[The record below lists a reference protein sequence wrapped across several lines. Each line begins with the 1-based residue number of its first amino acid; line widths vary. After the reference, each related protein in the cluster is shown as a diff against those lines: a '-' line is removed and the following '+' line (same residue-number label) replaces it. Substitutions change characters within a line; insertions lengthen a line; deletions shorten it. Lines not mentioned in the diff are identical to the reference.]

1 MGLVE
6 RAKEISE
13 LGRLHNDCLQG
24 KSSVAVI
31 GGVAGSGKTVLLQTF
46 SEWATSSGA
55 IVLSATAFRAEEVLP
70 LGILSQLFGNRD
82 LHPSLADSAR
92 QLLNDYALIPMPAE
106 HQLESVAQAKTR
118 TFEGLRRLLVDV
130 AEEIPMVIS
139 VDDVENAD
147 SVSLQCLQYFA
158 RRTKDSRLLIV
169 LSECTVAWP
178 AKSRLH
184 TDLLRQPNCHLFQ
197 LARLS
202 QSGVATLLAE
212 RVGAALPPHLA
223 HDLYSASGGNPLL
236 VQALIDDLRM
246 SADTSPTLTPF
257 GSSFRAAALNCLQRC
272 EPTALS
278 VARALAVIGHDTSPA
293 CLSEMLGSNP
303 AATAHPVASLE
314 ATGLLNAGWF
324 RHDAVAAAVLVDMT
338 PEERA
343 ALHSRAA
350 DMLHRHDE
358 PIANLAAQLIAADR
372 IEPSWAVPVLQDA
385 AEQALARNQVGMAV
399 RYLQRAYEAS
409 TSERERAVIESA
421 LARVEWRADPA
432 NAARHL
438 PGLVQAVRDGS
449 LAGRPATA
457 VISYLLWHGQPSE
470 AAAVLAALH
479 PPAKEREEEWAKQV
493 PEVYIARLWVAY
505 SYPELVSRITGD
517 VTAPRREVASLISPP
532 YRAEAEML
540 ECALGGR
547 ADGDAVILAERILQ
561 GSRLDDATFAPIL
574 AALVALIGSEQLPR
588 AALWC
593 DQLLED
599 ARTRDIPLWRAAL
612 ATVRAM
618 IEFRQGNLSAAERD
632 AHAALTTFTPRSWG
646 VVIGAPLAGLLL
658 ATTAAGK
665 LGEAAQY
672 LRMPVPETMFQTP
685 LGLLYLQARGK
696 YFLLTGR
703 AEAALADFQS
713 CKELMTKWRL
723 DQPGLVP
730 WRTDSAQVW
739 LSMGKNSL
747 AKDLAQE
754 QLSLLHAGQRRTRG
768 ISLRILALASAP
780 SGRPALL
787 REAME
792 ALRESGDRLEL
803 AQVLA
808 DLSRT
813 YQALGEHRRTQVLAH
828 QARELAEQCGA
839 EPLKHTLP
847 DLDTTQPTEAADAAR
862 LSRLSDAERRVA
874 SLAAAGY
881 SNQQISHQLHVT
893 VSNVEQH
900 LTRVFRKLGVNSRGD
915 LPLEVPLNP
924 TQPEGTTRRSPRH
937 EPGTRLRTD
946 PTGDAA
952 PGSP

>member
-1 MGLVE
+1 MALVE
-6 RAKEISE
+6 REKEMRE
-13 LGRLHNDCLQG
+13 LGRLYSDCLQG

-31 GGVAGSGKTVLLQTF
+31 SGVAGSGKTVLLQTF
-46 SEWATSSGA
+46 GEWAVSSDA

-70 LGILSQLFGNRD
+70 LGVLNQLFGNLD
-82 LHPSLADSAR
+82 LHPSLAESAR
-92 QLLNDYALIPMPAE
+92 QLLNDYVLIPMPAE
-106 HQLESVAQAKTR
+106 DQLESLAQAKTR

-147 SVSLQCLQYFA
+147 SLSLQCLQYFA

-169 LSECTVAWP
+169 LSECAVPWP

-184 TDLLRQPNCHLFQ
+184 TDLLRQPNCHLFR

-202 QSGVATLLAE
+202 QSGVATLLTE
-212 RVGAALPPHLA
+212 RIGSALPTHLA
-223 HDLYSASGGNPLL
+223 HDLYFASGGNPLL
-236 VQALIDDLRM
+236 VGALIDDLRT
-246 SADTSPTLTPF
+246 SADISQTLAPF
-257 GSSFRAAALNCLQRC
+257 GSSFRAAALNCLHRC

-293 CLSEMLGSNP
+293 YLSEMLGFTP
-303 AATAHPVASLE
+303 AETGRDIAALE
-314 ATGLLNAGWF
+314 ATGLVNAGWF

-338 PEERA
+338 SEERA

-350 DMLHRHDE
+350 DVLHHHE
-358 PIANLAAQLIAADR
+358 PIANLAAHLIAADR
-372 IEPSWAVPVLQDA
+372 IEPAWAVPVLQDA

-399 RYLQRAYEAS
+399 RYLQRAFEVS
-409 TSERERAVIESA
+409 TSEQERAVIESA
-421 LARVEWRADPA
+421 LAGVEWRADPA

-438 PGLVQAVRDGS
+438 PGLVQAVREGS
-449 LAGRPATA
+449 LAGRAATA
-457 VISYLLWHGQPSE
+457 VVGYLLWHGQPSE
-470 AAAVLAALH
+470 AADVLSALY
-479 PPAKEREEEWAKQV
+479 PSAKEREEEWAKQV

-505 SYPELVSRITGD
+505 SYPELVSRISGE
-517 VTAPRREVASLISPP
+517 VTVPRREVASLISPP

-540 ECALGGR
+540 ERALGGR
-547 ADGDAVILAERILQ
+547 ADEDAVILAERILQ

-574 AALVALIGSEQLPR
+574 AALVALIGSERLPR

-599 ARTRDIPLWRAAL
+599 AKARDIPLWRAAL

-618 IEFRQGNLSAAERD
+618 IEFRQGNLSAAERN
-632 AHAALTTFTPRSWG
+632 AHAALTMFTPRSWG

-672 LRMPVPETMFQTP
+672 LRTPVPETMFQTP

-730 WRTDSAQVW
+730 WRSDSAQVW

-754 QLSLLHAGQRRTRG
+754 QLSLLHAGQHRIRG

-780 SGRPALL
+780 SRRPALL
-787 REAME
+787 REAIE

-828 QARELAEQCGA
+828 QARELAEECGA
-839 EPLKHTLP
+839 EPLKLSLP
-847 DLDTTQPTEAADAAR
+847 ELDTTQPAEAADAAR
-862 LSRLSDAERRVA
+862 LSMLSDAERRVA
-874 SLAAAGY
+874 SLAAEGY

-900 LTRVFRKLGVNSRGD
+900 LTRVFRKLGVNNRGD

-924 TQPEGTTRRSPRH
+924 TPPEDAAGNPGH
-937 EPGTRLRTD
+937 EPRTRLRTD
-946 PTGDAA
+946 PAGNAA
-952 PGSP
+952 PGSS